1 MTRHLI
7 LGMGV
12 AGISAA
18 ESIRTTDASAEI
30 IIVND
35 DPFGYYSRPG
45 LAYYLTGEVMEKQL
59 FPFTAADFQRLN
71 IRYVKGRATKILRD
85 EHQVEVD
92 GRNRVSYDRMLIA
105 VGAQAV
111 RPSVPGVALERV
123 VKLDNLT
130 DARHIKQLAQR
141 TKRAVV
147 VGGGITA
154 LELVEG
160 LVSQRVKVIY
170 LLRGSR
176 YWNSVLDEQE
186 SRIVENRLQEK
197 GVELIHHAELTEILG
212 KRGRVNGVRL
222 RDGRTIRCD
231 LLAYAIGIQPR
242 VDLARDA
249 GLDVDRGILVNEYLQ
264 TNDPDI
270 FAAGDVAQVYDPLT
284 GRSIMDSLWGPA
296 REQGSAA
303 GLNMAGRKFAYTKSP
318 PFNVTRLAGLT
329 TTIIGVN
336 GRGDYDDDLVGIAR
350 GDSETFSSLQ
360 DAISAQSGFDVNHL
374 RLLVGKKTLLG
385 ALVMGDQTLSM
396 PLQKMIADKAD
407 ITPIRER
414 LLAREARIADV
425 VAEFW
430 KEWAKQ
436 PLTSYRTPNRS
447 PP

>member
-7 LGMGV
+7 LGTGV
-12 AGISAA
+12 AGIAAA
-18 ESIRTTDASAEI
+18 ESIRTTDANAEI
-30 IIVND
+30 ILISD

-59 FPFTAADFQRLN
+59 FPFTTGDFQRLN
-71 IRYVKGRATKILRD
+71 VRYVKGRATKILRD
-85 EHQVEVD
+85 EHQVEVGGKD
-92 GRNRVSYDRMLIA
+92 RVSYDRMLIA

-111 RPSVPGVALERV
+111 QLSVPGMDLERV
-123 VKLDNLT
+123 VKLDHLM
-130 DARHIKQLAQR
+130 DARHIQQLARR

-160 LVSQRVKVIY
+160 LVSQKVKVTY
-170 LLRGSR
+170 LLRGGR

-186 SRIVENRLQEK
+186 SRIVEMRLQEE

-212 KRGRVNGVRL
+212 KRGRVDGVRL

-249 GLDVDRGILVNEYLQ
+249 GLGVDRGILVNEYLQ

-284 GRSIMDSLWGPA
+284 GRSMIDCLWGPA

-329 TTIIGVN
+329 TTIIGAT
-336 GRGDYDDDLVGIAR
+336 GRGDRDDDLVGIAR
-350 GDSETFSSLQ
+350 GDSETFHSLP

-374 RLLVGKKTLLG
+374 RLLVGEKTLLG

-407 ITPIRER
+407 ISPIRER
-414 LLAREARIADV
+414 LLARDAKIADV

-430 KEWAKQ
+430 KEWAKR
-436 PLTSYRTPNRS
+436 PVIA
-447 PP
+447 

>member
-7 LGMGV
+7 LGTGV
-12 AGISAA
+12 AGIAAA
-18 ESIRTTDASAEI
+18 ESIRTTEATAEI
-30 IIVND
+30 ILVGD

-59 FPFTAADFQRLN
+59 FPFTTGDFQRLN
-71 IRYVKGRATKILRD
+71 VRYVKGCATKILRD

-92 GRNRVSYDRMLIA
+92 GKNRVLYDRMLIA

-111 RPSVPGVALERV
+111 RLTVPGADLDGV
-123 VKLDNLT
+123 VKLDHLT
-130 DARHIKQLAQR
+130 DARHIQQLARR

-160 LVSQRVKVIY
+160 LISQRVKVTY
-170 LLRGSR
+170 LLRGDR
-176 YWNSVLDEQE
+176 YWNNVLDEHE
-186 SRIVENRLQEK
+186 SHIVEKRLKEE
-197 GVELIHHAELTEILG
+197 GVDLIHHAELTEALG
-212 KRGRVNGVRL
+212 KRGRVDGIRL
-222 RDGRTIRCD
+222 LDGRTIRCD

-249 GLDVDRGILVNEYLQ
+249 GLAVDKGILVNEHLQ
-264 TNDPDI
+264 TNDPDV
-270 FAAGDVAQVYDPLT
+270 FAAGDVAQAYDPLT
-284 GRSIMDSLWGPA
+284 GRSIIDSLWSSA
-296 REQGSAA
+296 REQGRVA
-303 GLNMAGRKFAYTKSP
+303 GLNMAGRMTAYLKSP

-329 TTIIGVN
+329 TTIIGAV
-336 GRGDYDDDLVGIAR
+336 GRGGRDDDLVGIAR
-350 GDSETFSSLQ
+350 GDSETFRSLP

-374 RLLVGKKTLLG
+374 RLLIGEKILLG

-396 PLQKMIADKAD
+396 PLQKMIADKVD

-414 LLAREARIADV
+414 LLAREAKIADV

-430 KEWAKQ
+430 KE
-436 PLTSYRTPNRS
+436 RS
-447 PP
+447 RQI